1 MGIKNLNRYLTTT
14 CDNRA
19 IRKAY
24 LSEFKGKNVAIDA
37 SIYLYR
43 FIGENKLIEHM
54 YLMVSIFKTHG
65 VEPIFIFDGASPPE
79 KKELLAERK
88 EKKRIAEEKYQNIKN
103 RIDSVDDNEDKYDMM
118 NEMEKLKKQFIHIT
132 EADYKV
138 VKQLLDDSGI
148 KWIDAPGEADEL
160 CAHFMHIGQVYA
172 CLSEDM
178 DMFAYGC
185 SRVLRHFSL
194 VKHNV
199 LFYDLEQILMQLQMN
214 VQEFRQVIVL
224 SGTDYNKED
233 TTNLQDSIRWFYA
246 YKQNII
252 LSEDAIQPTF
262 YEWLAK
268 NTNYIKNMDVLLVT
282 YNMFRQKKIE
292 FDCPGTI
299 KNENKEQ
306 LIELLGHDG
315 FVFV

>member
-1 MGIKNLNRYLTTT
+1 M
-14 CDNRA
+14 
-19 IRKAY
+19 
-24 LSEFKGKNVAIDA
+24 SEFNGKKVAIDA

-43 FIGENKLIEHM
+43 FIGENKLVEHM
-54 YLMVSIFKTHG
+54 YLMVSIFKSHG

-88 EKKRIAEEKYQNIKN
+88 EKKRIAEERYQNIKN
-103 RIDSVDDNEDKYDMM
+103 QIEDNEDKYEML
-118 NEMEKLKKQFIHIT
+118 NEMEKLKKQFIHIK

-138 VKQLLDDSGI
+138 VKQLLDDSGV
-148 KWIDAPGEADEL
+148 KWVDAPGEADEL
-160 CAHFMHIGQVYA
+160 CAHFMHTGQVYA

-185 SRVLRHFSL
+185 CRVLRHFSL

-199 LFYDLEQILMQLQMN
+199 LFYDLEQILMQLRMN

-233 TTNLQDSIRWFYA
+233 TTNLQDSVKWFYA
-246 YKQNII
+246 YKQSII

-268 NTNYIKNMDVLLVT
+268 NTNYIKNMDVLLAT
-282 YNMFRQKKIE
+282 YGMFRQKNLA
-292 FDCPGTI
+292 FDCPDDV
-299 KNENKEQ
+299 KKENKER

>member
-1 MGIKNLNRYLTTT
+1 M
-14 CDNRA
+14 
-19 IRKAY
+19 
-24 LSEFKGKNVAIDA
+24 SELKGKKVAIDA

-43 FIGENKLIEHM
+43 FIGENKLVEHM
-54 YLMVSIFKTHG
+54 YLMVSIFKSHG

-88 EKKRIAEEKYQNIKN
+88 EKKRIAKEKYQNIKN
-103 RIDSVDDNEDKYDMM
+103 QIEDNEDKYEML
-118 NEMEKLKKQFIHIT
+118 NEMEKLKKQFIHIK

-160 CAHFMHIGQVYA
+160 CANFMHTGKVYA

-185 SRVLRHFSL
+185 CRVLRHFSL

-233 TTNLQDSIRWFYA
+233 TTNLQDSIKWFHA
-246 YKQNII
+246 YKHSII

-268 NTNYIKNMDVLLVT
+268 NTNYIKNMDVLLAT
-282 YNMFRQKKIE
+282 YSMFRQKNLA
-292 FDCPGTI
+292 FDCPDDV
-299 KNENKEQ
+299 KKENKER

>member
-1 MGIKNLNRYLTTT
+1 M
-14 CDNRA
+14 
-19 IRKAY
+19 
-24 LSEFKGKNVAIDA
+24 SEFNGKKVAIDA

-43 FIGENKLIEHM
+43 FIGENKLVEHM
-54 YLMVSIFKTHG
+54 YLMVSIFKSHG

-103 RIDSVDDNEDKYDMM
+103 QIEDNEDKYEML
-118 NEMEKLKKQFIHIT
+118 NEMEKLKKQFIHIK

-138 VKQLLDDSGI
+138 VKQLLDDSGV
-148 KWIDAPGEADEL
+148 KWVDAPGEADEL
-160 CAHFMHIGQVYA
+160 CAHFMHTGQVYA

-185 SRVLRHFSL
+185 CRVLRHFSL

-233 TTNLQDSIRWFYA
+233 TTNLHDSVKWFYA
-246 YKQNII
+246 YKQSII

-268 NTNYIKNMDVLLVT
+268 NTNYIKNMDVLLAT
-282 YNMFRQKKIE
+282 YGMFRQKNLA
-292 FDCPGTI
+292 FDCPDDV
-299 KNENKEQ
+299 KKENKER

>member
-1 MGIKNLNRYLTTT
+1 MK
-14 CDNRA
+14 CDNHA
-19 IRKAY
+19 IRKAHM
-24 LSEFKGKNVAIDA
+24 SELNGKKVAIDA

-43 FIGENKLIEHM
+43 FIGENKLVEHM
-54 YLMVSIFKTHG
+54 YLMVSIFKSNM

-79 KKELLAERK
+79 KKEILAERK
-88 EKKRIAEEKYQNIKN
+88 ENKRIAEEKYKNIKN
-103 RIDSVDDNEDKYDMM
+103 QIETVEDIEDKCEML
-118 NEMEKLKKQFIHIT
+118 NEMEKLKKQFIHIK
-132 EADYKV
+132 EDDYKV
-138 VKQLLDDSGI
+138 VKQLLDDSGV

-160 CAHFMHIGQVYA
+160 CAHFMHTGQVYA

-185 SRVLRHFSL
+185 CRVLRHFSL

-233 TTNLQDSIRWFYA
+233 TTNLQDSVKWFYA
-246 YKQNII
+246 YKRSII
-252 LSEDAIQPTF
+252 LSEDAIQPSF
-262 YEWLAK
+262 YECLSK
-268 NTNYIKNMDVLLVT
+268 NTNYIKNMNVLLST
-282 YNMFRQKKIE
+282 YNMFRQKNLTFE
-292 FDCPGTI
+292 CPGEI
-299 KNENKEQ
+299 KKENKER
-306 LIELLGHDG
+306 LIEMLGHDG

>member
-1 MGIKNLNRYLTTT
+1 MGIKHLNRYLTMK
-14 CDNRA
+14 CDNHA
-19 IRKAY
+19 IRKEH
-24 LSEFKGKNVAIDA
+24 LSEFKGKKVAIDA

-43 FIGENKLIEHM
+43 FIGENKLVEHM
-54 YLMVSIFKTHG
+54 YLMVSIFKSHG

-88 EKKRIAEEKYQNIKN
+88 ENKRIAEEKYQNIKN
-103 RIDSVDDNEDKYDMM
+103 QIEDNEDKYDML
-118 NEMEKLKKQFIHIT
+118 NEMEKLKKQFIHIK

-138 VKQLLDDSGI
+138 VKQLLDNSGV
-148 KWIDAPGEADEL
+148 KWIDALGEADEL
-160 CAHFMHIGQVYA
+160 CAHFMHTGQVYA

-185 SRVLRHFSL
+185 CRVLRHFSL

-233 TTNLQDSIRWFYA
+233 TTNLQDSIKWFYL
-246 YKQNII
+246 YKRSII

-268 NTNYIKNMDVLLVT
+268 NTNYIKNMDVLLAT
-282 YNMFRQKKIE
+282 YGMFRQKNLG
-292 FDCPGTI
+292 FDCPDDV
-299 KNENKEQ
+299 KKENKER

>member
-1 MGIKNLNRYLTTT
+1 MGIKNLNRYLTMK
-14 CDNRA
+14 CDNHA
-19 IRKAY
+19 IRKAHM
-24 LSEFKGKNVAIDA
+24 SELKGKKVAIDA

-43 FIGENKLIEHM
+43 FIGENKLVEHM
-54 YLMVSIFKTHG
+54 YLMVSIFKSHG

-88 EKKRIAEEKYQNIKN
+88 EKKRIAKEKYQNIKN
-103 RIDSVDDNEDKYDMM
+103 QIEDNEDKYEML
-118 NEMEKLKKQFIHIT
+118 NEMEKLKKQFIHIK

-160 CAHFMHIGQVYA
+160 CANFMHTGKVYA

-185 SRVLRHFSL
+185 CRVLRHFSL

-233 TTNLQDSIRWFYA
+233 TTNLQDSIKWFHA
-246 YKQNII
+246 YKHSII

-268 NTNYIKNMDVLLVT
+268 NTNYIKNMDVLLAT
-282 YNMFRQKKIE
+282 YSMFRQKNLA
-292 FDCPGTI
+292 FDCPDDV
-299 KNENKEQ
+299 KKENKER

>member
-1 MGIKNLNRYLTTT
+1 M
-14 CDNRA
+14 
-19 IRKAY
+19 
-24 LSEFKGKNVAIDA
+24 SEFNGKKVAIDA

-43 FIGENKLIEHM
+43 FIGENKLVEHM
-54 YLMVSIFKTHG
+54 YLMVSIFKSHG

-103 RIDSVDDNEDKYDMM
+103 QIEDNEDKYEML
-118 NEMEKLKKQFIHIT
+118 NEMEKLKKQFIHIK

-138 VKQLLDDSGI
+138 VKQLLDDSGV

-160 CAHFMHIGQVYA
+160 CAHFMHTGQVYA

-185 SRVLRHFSL
+185 CRVLRHFSL

-233 TTNLQDSIRWFYA
+233 TTNLQDSVKWFYA
-246 YKQNII
+246 YKQSII

-262 YEWLAK
+262 YQWLAK
-268 NTNYIKNMDVLLVT
+268 NTNYIKNMDVLLAT
-282 YNMFRQKKIE
+282 YGMFRQKNLA
-292 FDCPGTI
+292 FDCPDDV
-299 KNENKEQ
+299 KKENKER

>member
-1 MGIKNLNRYLTTT
+1 M
-14 CDNRA
+14 
-19 IRKAY
+19 
-24 LSEFKGKNVAIDA
+24 SEFNGKKVAIDA
-37 SIYLYR
+37 SIYMYR
-43 FIGENKLIEHM
+43 FIGENKLVEHM
-54 YLMVSIFKTHG
+54 YLMVSIFKSHG

-103 RIDSVDDNEDKYDMM
+103 QIEDNEDKYEML
-118 NEMEKLKKQFIHIT
+118 NEMEKLKKQFIHIK

-138 VKQLLDDSGI
+138 VKQLLDDSGV
-148 KWIDAPGEADEL
+148 KWVDAPGEADEL
-160 CAHFMHIGQVYA
+160 CAHFMHTGQVYA

-185 SRVLRHFSL
+185 CRVLRHFSL

-233 TTNLQDSIRWFYA
+233 TTNLQDSVKWFYA
-246 YKQNII
+246 YKQSII

-268 NTNYIKNMDVLLVT
+268 NTNYIKNMDVLLAT
-282 YNMFRQKKIE
+282 YGMFRQKNLA
-292 FDCPGTI
+292 FDCPDDV
-299 KNENKEQ
+299 KKENKER

>member
-1 MGIKNLNRYLTTT
+1 MGIKHLNRYLTMK
-14 CDNRA
+14 CDNHA
-19 IRKAY
+19 IRKAHM
-24 LSEFKGKNVAIDA
+24 SELNGKKVAIDA

-43 FIGENKLIEHM
+43 FIGENKLVEHM
-54 YLMVSIFKTHG
+54 YLMVSIFKSNM

-79 KKELLAERK
+79 KKEILAERK
-88 EKKRIAEEKYQNIKN
+88 ENKRIAEEKYKNIKN
-103 RIDSVDDNEDKYDMM
+103 QIETVEDIEDKCEML
-118 NEMEKLKKQFIHIT
+118 NEMEKLKKQFIHIK
-132 EADYKV
+132 EDDYKV
-138 VKQLLDDSGI
+138 VKQLLDDSGV

-160 CAHFMHIGQVYA
+160 CAHFMHTGQVYA

-185 SRVLRHFSL
+185 CRVLRHFSL

-233 TTNLQDSIRWFYA
+233 TTNLQDSVKWFYA
-246 YKQNII
+246 YKRSII
-252 LSEDAIQPTF
+252 LSEDAIQPSF
-262 YEWLAK
+262 YEWLSK
-268 NTNYIKNMDVLLVT
+268 NTNYIKNMNVLLST
-282 YNMFRQKKIE
+282 YNMFRQKNLTFE
-292 FDCPGTI
+292 CPGEI
-299 KNENKEQ
+299 KKENKER
-306 LIELLGHDG
+306 LIEMLGHDG

>member
-1 MGIKNLNRYLTTT
+1 MGIKHLNRYLTTN
-14 CDNRA
+14 CDNHA
-19 IRKAY
+19 IRKAH
-24 LSEFKGKNVAIDA
+24 LNEFKGKKVAIDA

-43 FIGENKLIEHM
+43 FIGENKLIEHI
-54 YLMVSIFKTHG
+54 YLMVSIFKSYG

-88 EKKRIAEEKYQNIKN
+88 ENKRIAEEKYEKIKKQ
-103 RIDSVDDNEDKYDMM
+103 IETVDDEEKCDML
-118 NEMEKLKKQFIHIT
+118 NEMEKLKKQFIHIK

-138 VKQLLDDSGI
+138 VKQILDDSGV

-160 CAHFMHIGQVYA
+160 CAHFMHSGQVYA

-185 SRVLRHFSL
+185 CRILRHFSL

-199 LFYDLEQILMQLQMN
+199 LFYDLEQILLQLQMN

-233 TTNLQDSIRWFYA
+233 TTNLQDSVKWFYV
-246 YKQNII
+246 YKQSII
-252 LSEDAIQPTF
+252 LSEDAIQPSF
-262 YEWLAK
+262 YEWLSK
-268 NTNYIKNMDVLLVT
+268 NTNYIKNMNVLLAT
-282 YNMFRQKKIE
+282 YNMFRQKKME
-292 FDCPGTI
+292 FNCPDEI
-299 KNENKEQ
+299 KKENKEQ
-306 LIELLGHDG
+306 LIEILGHDG

>member
-1 MGIKNLNRYLTTT
+1 MK
-14 CDNRA
+14 CDNHA
-19 IRKAY
+19 IRKAHM
-24 LSEFKGKNVAIDA
+24 SELNGKKVAIDA

-43 FIGENKLIEHM
+43 FIGENKLVEHM
-54 YLMVSIFKTHG
+54 YLMVSIFKSNM

-79 KKELLAERK
+79 KKEILAERK
-88 EKKRIAEEKYQNIKN
+88 ENKRIAEEKYKNIKN
-103 RIDSVDDNEDKYDMM
+103 QIETVEDIEDKCEML
-118 NEMEKLKKQFIHIT
+118 NEMEKLKKQFIHIK
-132 EADYKV
+132 EDDYKV
-138 VKQLLDDSGI
+138 VKQLLDDSGV

-160 CAHFMHIGQVYA
+160 CAHFMHTGQVYA

-185 SRVLRHFSL
+185 CRVLRHFSL

-233 TTNLQDSIRWFYA
+233 TTNLQDSVKWFYA
-246 YKQNII
+246 YKRSII
-252 LSEDAIQPTF
+252 LSEDAIQPSF
-262 YEWLAK
+262 YEWLSK
-268 NTNYIKNMDVLLVT
+268 NTNYIKNMNVLLST
-282 YNMFRQKKIE
+282 YNMFRQKNLTFE
-292 FDCPGTI
+292 CPGEI
-299 KNENKEQ
+299 KKENKER
-306 LIELLGHDG
+306 LIEMLGHDG

>member
-1 MGIKNLNRYLTTT
+1 MGIKHLNRYLTMK
-14 CDNRA
+14 CDNHA
-19 IRKAY
+19 IRKEH
-24 LSEFKGKNVAIDA
+24 LSEFNGKKVAIDA

-43 FIGENKLIEHM
+43 FIGENKLVEHM
-54 YLMVSIFKTHG
+54 YLMVSIFKSHG

-103 RIDSVDDNEDKYDMM
+103 QIEDNEDKYEML
-118 NEMEKLKKQFIHIT
+118 NEMEKLKKQFIHIK

-138 VKQLLDDSGI
+138 VKQLLDDSGV
-148 KWIDAPGEADEL
+148 KWIDALGEADEL
-160 CAHFMHIGQVYA
+160 CAHFMHTGQVYA

-185 SRVLRHFSL
+185 CRVLRHFSL

-199 LFYDLEQILMQLQMN
+199 LFYDLEQILTQLQMN

-233 TTNLQDSIRWFYA
+233 TTNLQDSVKWFYA
-246 YKQNII
+246 YKQSII

-268 NTNYIKNMDVLLVT
+268 NTIYIKNMDVLLAT
-282 YNMFRQKKIE
+282 YGMFRQKNLG
-292 FDCPGTI
+292 FDCPDDV
-299 KNENKEQ
+299 KKENKER

>member
-1 MGIKNLNRYLTTT
+1 M
-14 CDNRA
+14 
-19 IRKAY
+19 
-24 LSEFKGKNVAIDA
+24 SEFNGKKVAIDA

-43 FIGENKLIEHM
+43 FIGENKLVEHM
-54 YLMVSIFKTHG
+54 YLMVSIFKSHG

-103 RIDSVDDNEDKYDMM
+103 QIEDNEDKYEML
-118 NEMEKLKKQFIHIT
+118 NEMEKLKKQFIHIK

-138 VKQLLDDSGI
+138 VKQLLDDSGV

-160 CAHFMHIGQVYA
+160 CAHFMHTGQVYA

-185 SRVLRHFSL
+185 CRVLRHFSL
-194 VKHNV
+194 IKHNV

-233 TTNLQDSIRWFYA
+233 TTNLQDSVKWFYA
-246 YKQNII
+246 YKQSII

-262 YEWLAK
+262 YQWLAK
-268 NTNYIKNMDVLLVT
+268 NTNYIKNMDVLLAT
-282 YNMFRQKKIE
+282 YGMFRQKNLA
-292 FDCPGTI
+292 FDCPDDV
-299 KNENKEQ
+299 KKENKER

>member
-1 MGIKNLNRYLTTT
+1 MGIKHLNRYLTMK
-14 CDNRA
+14 CDNHA
-19 IRKAY
+19 IRKAHM
-24 LSEFKGKNVAIDA
+24 SELNGKKVAIDA

-43 FIGENKLIEHM
+43 FIGENKLVEHM
-54 YLMVSIFKTHG
+54 YLMVSIFKSNM

-79 KKELLAERK
+79 KKEILAERK
-88 EKKRIAEEKYQNIKN
+88 ENKRIAEEKYKNIKN
-103 RIDSVDDNEDKYDMM
+103 QIETVEDIEDKCEML
-118 NEMEKLKKQFIHIT
+118 NEMEKLKKQFIHIK
-132 EADYKV
+132 EDDYKV
-138 VKQLLDDSGI
+138 VKQLLDDSGV

-160 CAHFMHIGQVYA
+160 CAHFMHTGQVYA

-185 SRVLRHFSL
+185 CRVLRHFSL

-233 TTNLQDSIRWFYA
+233 TTNLQDSVKWFYA
-246 YKQNII
+246 YKRSII
-252 LSEDAIQPTF
+252 LSEDAIQPSF
-262 YEWLAK
+262 YEWLSK
-268 NTNYIKNMDVLLVT
+268 NTNYIKNMNVLLST
-282 YNMFRQKKIE
+282 YNMFRQKNLTFE
-292 FDCPGTI
+292 GPGEI
-299 KNENKEQ
+299 KKENKER
-306 LIELLGHDG
+306 LIEMLGHDG

>member
-1 MGIKNLNRYLTTT
+1 M
-14 CDNRA
+14 
-19 IRKAY
+19 
-24 LSEFKGKNVAIDA
+24 SEFNGKKVAIDA

-43 FIGENKLIEHM
+43 FIGENKLVEHM
-54 YLMVSIFKTHG
+54 YLMVSIFKSHG

-103 RIDSVDDNEDKYDMM
+103 QIEDNEDKYEML
-118 NEMEKLKKQFIHIT
+118 NEMEKLKKQFIHIK

-138 VKQLLDDSGI
+138 VKQLLDDSGV
-148 KWIDAPGEADEL
+148 KWVDAPGEADEL
-160 CAHFMHIGQVYA
+160 CAHFMHTGQVYA

-185 SRVLRHFSL
+185 CRVLRHFSL

-233 TTNLQDSIRWFYA
+233 ITNLQDSVKWFYA
-246 YKQNII
+246 YKQSII

-262 YEWLAK
+262 YQWLAK
-268 NTNYIKNMDVLLVT
+268 NTNYIKNMDVLLAT
-282 YNMFRQKKIE
+282 YGMFRQKNLA
-292 FDCPGTI
+292 FDCPDDV
-299 KNENKEQ
+299 KKENKER

>member
-1 MGIKNLNRYLTTT
+1 MGIKHLNRYLTMK
-14 CDNRA
+14 CDNHA
-19 IRKAY
+19 IRKEH
-24 LSEFKGKNVAIDA
+24 LSEFKGKKVAIDA

-43 FIGENKLIEHM
+43 FIGENKLVEHM
-54 YLMVSIFKTHG
+54 YLMVSIFKSHG

-88 EKKRIAEEKYQNIKN
+88 ENKRIAEEKYQNIKN
-103 RIDSVDDNEDKYDMM
+103 QIEDNEDKYDML
-118 NEMEKLKKQFIHIT
+118 NEMEKLKKQFIHIK

-138 VKQLLDDSGI
+138 VKQLLDNSGV
-148 KWIDAPGEADEL
+148 KWIDALGEADEL
-160 CAHFMHIGQVYA
+160 CAHFMHTGQVYA

-185 SRVLRHFSL
+185 CRVLRHFSL

-233 TTNLQDSIRWFYA
+233 TTNLQDSIKWFYL
-246 YKQNII
+246 YKRSII

-268 NTNYIKNMDVLLVT
+268 NTNYIKNMDVLLST
-282 YNMFRQKKIE
+282 YGMFRQKNLG
-292 FDCPGTI
+292 FDCPDDV
-299 KNENKEQ
+299 KKENKER

>member
-1 MGIKNLNRYLTTT
+1 M
-14 CDNRA
+14 
-19 IRKAY
+19 
-24 LSEFKGKNVAIDA
+24 SEFNGKKVAIDA

-43 FIGENKLIEHM
+43 FIGEKKLVEHM
-54 YLMVSIFKTHG
+54 YLMVSIFKSHG

-103 RIDSVDDNEDKYDMM
+103 QIEDNEDKYEML
-118 NEMEKLKKQFIHIT
+118 NEMEKLKKQFIHIK

-138 VKQLLDDSGI
+138 VKQLLDDSGV
-148 KWIDAPGEADEL
+148 KWVDAPGEADEL
-160 CAHFMHIGQVYA
+160 CAHFMHTGQVYA

-185 SRVLRHFSL
+185 CRVLRHFSL

-233 TTNLQDSIRWFYA
+233 TTNLQDSVKWFYA
-246 YKQNII
+246 YKQSII

-268 NTNYIKNMDVLLVT
+268 NTNYIKNMDVLLAT
-282 YNMFRQKKIE
+282 YGMFRQKNLA
-292 FDCPGTI
+292 FDCPDDV
-299 KNENKEQ
+299 KKENKER

>member
-1 MGIKNLNRYLTTT
+1 MGIKHLNRYLTTN
-14 CDNRA
+14 CDNNA
-19 IRKAY
+19 IRKVH
-24 LSEFKGKNVAIDA
+24 LNVFKGKKVAVDA

-54 YLMVSIFKTHG
+54 YLMVSIFKSYG
-65 VEPIFIFDGASPPE
+65 VDPIFIFDGSSPPE

-88 EKKRIAEEKYQNIKN
+88 ENKRLAEEKYEKIKN
-103 RIDSVDDNEDKYDMM
+103 QIETADDEEKCDMLI
-118 NEMEKLKKQFIHIT
+118 EMEKLKKQFIHIK
-132 EADYKV
+132 EADYKM

-160 CAHFMHIGQVYA
+160 CAHFMHSGQVYA

-185 SRVLRHFSL
+185 CRILRHFSL

-199 LFYDLEQILMQLQMN
+199 LFYDLEQILLQLQMN

-233 TTNLQDSIRWFYA
+233 TTNLQNSVKWFYA
-246 YKQNII
+246 YKRNII
-252 LSEDAIQPTF
+252 LSEDTIQPSF
-262 YEWLAK
+262 YEWLEK
-268 NTNYIKNMDVLLVT
+268 NTNYIKNINALLTT
-282 YNMFRQKKIE
+282 YNMFRQKKLE
-292 FDCPGTI
+292 FDCPDEI
-299 KNENKEQ
+299 KMENKER
-306 LIELLGHDG
+306 LIEMLGHDG
-315 FVFV
+315 FVFI